1 MDFVSPWLWVRFLL
15 VALSHLVI
23 FSSIEPVV
31 KLPLIHQA
39 VAQQVERHPDT
50 VKVVGSSPACLT
62 TKLVISSFK
71 VKIVLPHR
79 SP

>member
-1 MDFVSPWLWVRFLL
+1 M
-15 VALSHLVI
+15 
-23 FSSIEPVV
+23 

-71 VKIVLPHR
+71 V
-79 SP
+79 

>member
-1 MDFVSPWLWVRFLL
+1 MVVGSIPTCGSFLFGN
-15 VALSHLVI
+15 

-31 KLPLIHQA
+31 KLSLIHQA

-71 VKIVLPHR
+71 V
-79 SP
+79 